1 MNYYNIKNNTQILND
16 DLIIQSYEDNDINV
30 SPLSN
35 MQYQDTLIEDNFSL
49 EDENENED
57 ENEDE
62 NSSDS
67 DDNDEDSYISLSEF
81 RNVNSLDIKKIEN
94 EEEESE
100 MDLSTESMNQNN
112 IKEEFDGLR
121 RIMFRSEMMLNEI
134 FRKMDSMCNRIEN
147 IENRLHLI
155 ENNSKFNYTEFDGE
169 IIKIKEIKNEIYDLS
184 EEDVIRI
191 LKFRDY
197 RSYILIFKLYY
208 QTRKGNKIFY
218 PVRMKT
224 KRTFEYYSNNTWI
237 QDVNGHYLIKTL
249 SSNIQNTFMKYNILN
264 SPLLTNEEWYQ
275 NQQFIM
281 KLSEE
286 RTKKECFKNIIDEL
300 QQTAALT

>member
-1 MNYYNIKNNTQILND
+1 MNNINNMND
-16 DLIIQSYEDNDINV
+16 DLIIQPYDENDNLI

-35 MQYQDTLIEDNFSL
+35 MLYQDTLIEDNFSIE
-49 EDENENED
+49 EDKEYSESESGS
-57 ENEDE
+57 ESE
-62 NSSDS
+62 
-67 DDNDEDSYISLSEF
+67 NDEDSYISLSEL
-81 RNVNSLDIKKIEN
+81 RNDNSIDISQFKKIEK

-208 QTRKGNKIFY
+208 QTKKGNKTFY
-218 PVRMKT
+218 PIRMKT

-249 SSNIQNTFMKYNILN
+249 SSNIQNTFLKYNILN

-286 RTKKECFKNIIDEL
+286 RTKKVCFKNIIDEL

>member
-1 MNYYNIKNNTQILND
+1 MNNNNNMVTLND
-16 DLIIQSYEDNDINV
+16 DLIIQPYDENDNII

-35 MQYQDTLIEDNFSL
+35 MLYQDTLIEDNFSIE
-49 EDENENED
+49 EDEELSES
-57 ENEDE
+57 ESE
-62 NSSDS
+62 
-67 DDNDEDSYISLSEF
+67 NDEDSYISLSEF
-81 RNVNSLDIKKIEN
+81 RNDNSIDISQFKKIEK

-134 FRKMDSMCNRIEN
+134 FRKMDTMCNRIEN
-147 IENRLHLI
+147 IENRLHII

-208 QTRKGNKIFY
+208 QTKKGNKTFY
-218 PVRMKT
+218 PIRMKT

-249 SSNIQNTFMKYNILN
+249 SSNIQNTFLKYNILN